1 MSPAL
6 FKYFASEDAGIFY
19 MVSHFLSKLIQAAF
33 VFIASVPLDRLGLS
47 TTVEAPLITAVVQ
60 LRKMTTSPRHPI
72 LRPMSHPHPLLP
84 LLPLL
89 LLPTATPH
97 PQNSRTLPARPTH
110 LLRLLLSLQPPTLP
124 MSPPTRSSLSTSRRL
139 LSTRPSISRPPSL
152 IRTPLPAQL
161 LSQKATQFRLHN
173 MDQSKRR
180 MPMLPAETSMSSAS
194 SWFVLD
200 P

>member
-47 TTVEAPLITAVVQ
+47 TTVEVPLITAVVQ

-72 LRPMSHPHPLLP
+72 LRPMSHPHPLL
-84 LLPLL
+84 
-89 LLPTATPH
+89 LLPTATHP
-97 PQNSRTLPARPTH
+97 PQNSWTLPARPTH
-110 LLRLLLSLQPPTLP
+110 LLRLLLSLQPPMLP

-194 SWFVLD
+194 SWFVSD